1 MKLSVALCTYNGSR
15 YIEKQLLSIVNQ
27 TIVPDEIII
36 CDDRSSDSTVQII
49 EGFIKKHPDINIK
62 IFINES
68 SLHTIKNF
76 EKAVSLCSGD
86 WLFLSD
92 QDDMWK
98 KNKVE
103 KMLNFIA
110 QNTDTLLLFTDGE
123 LIDENDCTLESTLWQ
138 KWKFNKEIKEKW
150 LNNENAFED
159 LVYNRNYVTGATAM
173 ISRKLLKDALPFDIP
188 KGYYHDSWLAVNA
201 AGLNGLR
208 YMDEC
213 LINYRI
219 HPQQQVGITSGGK
232 NISNIMMDTK
242 ISQKNYI
249 KKLYKKYTLG
259 KLKLFQ
265 RLISIYINK

>member
-15 YIEKQLLSIVNQ
+15 YIEKQLLSIINQ

-36 CDDRSSDSTVQII
+36 CDDRSSDNTVQII
-49 EGFIKKHPDINIK
+49 ENFIKTHPDINIK

-68 SLHTIKNF
+68 SLRTIKNF

-110 QNTDTLLLFTDGE
+110 QNSETLLLFTDGQ
-123 LIDENDCTLESTLWQ
+123 LVDENDSNLESSLWE
-138 KWKFNKEIKEKW
+138 KWKFNPEIRKKW

-159 LVYNRNYVTGATAM
+159 LVHNKNYVTGATVM
-173 ISRKLLKDALPFDIP
+173 ISRKLLKDTLPFDIP
-188 KGYYHDSWLAVNA
+188 KGYYHDCWLAVNA

-208 YMDEC
+208 YMNEC
-213 LINYRI
+213 LIDYRI
-219 HPQQQVGITSGGK
+219 HQQQQVGITSGG
-232 NISNIMMDTK
+232 NDISNIMIETN
-242 ISQKNYI
+242 ISQKQYI
-249 KKLYKKYTLG
+249 KKLYRKYTPK
-259 KLKLFQ
+259 KLNLFQ
-265 RLISIYINK
+265 RLISNLYK